1 MSDHPPA
8 LKIIRTPRFPTGV
21 TVGGLRTQSIPVQK
35 ETMVTWFLA
44 HHTPATGLYFGFGEA
59 NPTPSSSAPSTS
71 PPDSLALNQEPRIG
85 GFDQGAWFNGGRAP
99 ALLKKTFEAGVGP
112 APIED
117 VASMFDGLWELKPS
131 EPVMPELPAD
141 ITSELALTALDD
153 LAAEVQKRAPE
164 HGGIGHNGPP
174 DDGATLTP
182 SDRVIILRA
191 TQDAKLALLSKDQPG
206 IQAALDVL
214 APLVIKL
221 GNGILDQLNNM
232 FTKFTGTIG
241 VAGAVLLI
249 GWVGDE
255 IGIWNKAQVA
265 AWLLSHL
272 AKSLGGG

>member
-1 MSDHPPA
+1 
-8 LKIIRTPRFPTGV
+8 
-21 TVGGLRTQSIPVQK
+21 
-35 ETMVTWFLA
+35 
-44 HHTPATGLYFGFGEA
+44 
-59 NPTPSSSAPSTS
+59 
-71 PPDSLALNQEPRIG
+71 
-85 GFDQGAWFNGGRAP
+85 
-99 ALLKKTFEAGVGP
+99 
-112 APIED
+112 
-117 VASMFDGLWELKPS
+117 
-131 EPVMPELPAD
+131 MPELPAD
-141 ITSELALTALDD
+141 ITNELALATLDD

-174 DDGATLTP
+174 DDKATLTS

-221 GNGILDQLNNM
+221 GNGIVDQVNNM